1 MIQSLRSISI
11 TETSTLLRANPSLCS
26 ASVLSPRGISTCAS
40 PLASERQVLMFHI
53 KACFEFM
60 PPTCRLPLCLLFQ
73 FTSKLIPGLRSELG
87 FDSIGVHFDTSSGVH
102 LRSSPQSIPDNS
114 KIAFSLSLT
123 TIALYKCRIGWFG
136 SNFWWPKP
144 RGLLSSLI

>member
-1 MIQSLRSISI
+1 
-11 TETSTLLRANPSLCS
+11 
-26 ASVLSPRGISTCAS
+26 
-40 PLASERQVLMFHI
+40 MFHI

-144 RGLLSSLI
+144 RGLLSSLVQHERLSSFFMTHWRKQSFLSGCRHRQFGARSRQ

>member
-1 MIQSLRSISI
+1 
-11 TETSTLLRANPSLCS
+11 
-26 ASVLSPRGISTCAS
+26 
-40 PLASERQVLMFHI
+40 
-53 KACFEFM
+53 M

-136 SNFWWPKP
+136 SSFWSLKP
-144 RGLLSSLI
+144 RGLLSSLIQHERLSPFFMTHEQSGTNFPCELALFISFFNSCKPHEKIYEISINNANIIKPLIK